1 MIQLVLTIILLLVLA
16 FLPPLIYLRW
26 IRNTERYGKEP
37 WSRLMRTFF
46 WGAIM
51 AISIAIILQVFI
63 MFFYGLSLEREYEWL
78 KDSSIRMLVV
88 VCVVAPFTEEFAKG
102 IGVLSAKRQ
111 INEVEDG
118 LVYGAGCGLG
128 FAATENLLYEGNA
141 FFSIGEKGL
150 MVFLTFVLIRSISS
164 VFLHASATSATG
176 YGISKSLVLG
186 RKLYIIPYYLLAV
199 LMHSIY
205 NFFASFGV
213 LYETAL
219 GNAAYLIG
227 LIVAITFAIVSMG
240 VTRRKIRK
248 LG

>member
-37 WSRLMRTFF
+37 WSRLMVTFF

-51 AISIAIILQVFI
+51 AIAIAVVLQVFI
-63 MFFYGLSLEREYEWL
+63 LFFYGLSLEREYEWL
-78 KDSSIRMLVV
+78 KDGSIRMLVM
-88 VCVVAPFTEEFAKG
+88 VCVIAPFTEEFAKG
-102 IGVLSAKRQ
+102 IGVFSAKRQ

-150 MVFLTFVLIRSISS
+150 MVFLLFVIIRSISS
-164 VFLHASATSATG
+164 VLLHASATSATG

-186 RKLYIIPYYLLAV
+186 KKFCIIPYFLLAV
-199 LMHSIY
+199 LMHSVY

-213 LYETAL
+213 LYAESL
-219 GNAAYLIG
+219 GNVAYLVG
-227 LIVAITFAIVSMG
+227 LVVAIAFAMGSIG

-248 LG
+248 LD